1 MVVFDSSLLID
12 ALRKKKDAL
21 DLIDYYSE
29 KERVAI
35 TIISKYEI
43 LRGAKEKNMNLI
55 NGLLSRF
62 IIYDFEDSSIMEAV
76 RIYRRLKAKG
86 RLVSELDVLVAGIA
100 ATNNETL
107 ITRDKDFLNFENER
121 ISVV

>member
-1 MVVFDSSLLID
+1 MVVFDTSLLID

-21 DLIDYYSE
+21 DLIDHYSA
-29 KERVAI
+29 KERLAI

-43 LRGAKEKNMNLI
+43 LRGAREKNMNLI

-62 IIYDFEDSSIMEAV
+62 FIYDFEDSSLREAV
-76 RIYRRLKAKG
+76 RIYRKLKAKG
-86 RLVSELDVLVAGIA
+86 KIVSELDVLVAGIA

-107 ITRDKDFLNFENER
+107 ITRDKDFLNFENEK
-121 ISVV
+121 INVV

>member
-12 ALRKKKDAL
+12 ALRKKKAAL
-21 DLIDYYSE
+21 DLIDHYSE
-29 KERVAI
+29 KERLAI

-62 IIYDFEDSSIMEAV
+62 FIYDFEDSSLREAV
-76 RIYRRLKAKG
+76 RIYRKLKAKG
-86 RLVSELDVLVAGIA
+86 KIVSELDVLVAGIA

>member
-12 ALRKKKDAL
+12 ALRKKKEAL
-21 DLIDYYSE
+21 DLIDHYSE
-29 KERVAI
+29 KERLAI

-62 IIYDFEDSSIMEAV
+62 FIYDFEDSSLMEAV
-76 RIYRRLKAKG
+76 RIYRKLQAKG
-86 RLVSELDVLVAGIA
+86 KIVSELDVLVAGIA
-100 ATNNETL
+100 AINNETL